1 MFAKQVK
8 SYRFDLPVA
17 MRPRTLIQLER
28 YIEHLYYIH
37 TLKSISVFDEQTAV
51 MLVLNANN
59 LQKYLDDL
67 GSEQ

>member
-1 MFAKQVK
+1 MFTKQLK
-8 SYRFDLPVA
+8 SYNFELPFA
-17 MRPRTLIQLER
+17 IRPVTLIQLER
-28 YIEHLYYIH
+28 HIEHLYYIH

-67 GSEQ
+67 GNH

>member
-1 MFAKQVK
+1 MFTKQLK
-8 SYRFDLPVA
+8 SYKFELPFA
-17 MRPRTLIQLER
+17 IRPVTLIQLER
-28 YIEHLYYIH
+28 HIEHLYYIH

-67 GSEQ
+67 GNH